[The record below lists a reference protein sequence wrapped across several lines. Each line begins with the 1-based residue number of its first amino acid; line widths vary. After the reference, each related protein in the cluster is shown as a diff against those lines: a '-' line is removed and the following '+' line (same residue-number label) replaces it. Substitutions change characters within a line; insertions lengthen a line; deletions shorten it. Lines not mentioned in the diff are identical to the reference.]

1 MIDERQ
7 TKFQKT
13 RSFYISL
20 SFLLALFITVTG
32 LLIWGWFGRM
42 DEAVPGVGQIMP
54 DGRLNK
60 VTSPYNGIVY
70 RVYVKPDQEV
80 KKGQVLVELDPE
92 MTLIEQRG
100 VSQQLNLLMQE
111 SNALRM
117 AYANKRPLS
126 DGSVSSA
133 WLRAAQNEYQND
145 IEAAKMN
152 MTRLKHEYGQVK
164 EDLLKNQNLLQKSE
178 EQLNSYNN
186 LYEQGGLSEKDL
198 RNYEQRVIDLRGT
211 VASSSEELKAKEMEM
226 LQSQRATGKISGSYQ
241 RDILERLSGHQRDI
255 AQISAQVQQSRLNSK
270 RQRIV
275 APANGYVNDLIIRTP
290 GETVAMGDT
299 IMTIVPEN
307 AGLVAEIKV
316 GNKDLSYIKT
326 DQKVILRMD
335 ALPYQKFGKMT
346 GKVKSISPSTQLDEN
361 NRPFYMVRVK
371 PDKVFLT
378 DRVGNIHYIKSGM
391 TVMADFI
398 TRDKN
403 ILSFITEP
411 ISENFEKAFKEPST
425 RQ

>member
-1 MIDERQ
+1 MIDEKQ
-7 TKFQKT
+7 NKFEKT
-13 RSFYISL
+13 RSFYISF
-20 SFLLALFITVTG
+20 SFLLLLFITFTG

-60 VTSPYNGIVY
+60 ITSPYNGIVY

-117 AYANKRPLS
+117 AYANRRTAS

-133 WLRAAQNEYQND
+133 WLRAAQSEYQND

-152 MTRLKHEYGQVK
+152 VTRIKHEYGQVK
-164 EDLLKNQNLLQKSE
+164 EDLAKNENLLQKSE
-178 EQLNSYNN
+178 EQLNSYKT
-186 LYEQGGLSEKDL
+186 LYEQGGLSEKDM

-211 VASSSEELKAKEMEM
+211 VASSSEELKAKEMEL
-226 LQSQRATGKISGSYQ
+226 LQSKRAVGKISGSYQ
-241 RDILERLSGHQRDI
+241 KDILQKLSDHQKDI
-255 AQISAQVQQSRLNSK
+255 AQISAQAQQTQLSYK

-275 APANGYVNDLIIRTP
+275 APVNGYINDLIVRNS

-299 IMTIVPEN
+299 LMTIVPEGS
-307 AGLVAEIKV
+307 GLVAEIKV
-316 GNKDLSYIKT
+316 GNKDLSYIKPE
-326 DQKVILRMD
+326 QKVILRMD

-346 GKVKSISPSTQLDEN
+346 GMVKSISPSTMLDEN

-371 PDKVFLT
+371 PDKIFLT
-378 DRVGNIHYIKSGM
+378 DRLGNVHYIKSGM
-391 TVMADFI
+391 TVMADFV

-411 ISENFEKAFKEPST
+411 ISENVEKAFKEPST

>member
-7 TKFQKT
+7 TQFQKT

-117 AYANKRPLS
+117 AYANKKAYS

-164 EDLLKNQNLLQKSE
+164 EELLKNQNLLQKGE
-178 EQLNSYNN
+178 EQLSSYNN

-211 VASSSEELKAKEMEM
+211 VASSSEELKAKEMEL
-226 LQSQRATGKISGSYQ
+226 LQSQRAVGKISGSYQ
-241 RDILERLSGHQRDI
+241 RDILEKLSGHQRDI
-255 AQISAQVQQSRLNSK
+255 AQIATQVQQARLSSK
-270 RQRIV
+270 RQRII
-275 APANGYVNDLIIRTP
+275 APSNGYVNDLIIRNP

-299 IMTIVPEN
+299 LMTIVPEG

-316 GNKDLSYIKT
+316 GNKDLSYIKP

-335 ALPYQKFGKMT
+335 ALPYQQFGKMT
-346 GKVKSISPSTQLDEN
+346 GKVLSVSPSTMIDEN
-361 NRPFYMVRVK
+361 NRPYYMVRVK
-371 PDKVFLT
+371 PDTIFLT
-378 DRVGNIHYIKSGM
+378 NRRGNGHYIKSGM

-411 ISENFEKAFKEPST
+411 ISENVEKAFKEPST